1 MLEFDGAPGGTLES
15 FGMAR
20 DEIAKYSPLGM
31 TKSDHR
37 SICFVP
43 SVSAVAIRDP
53 NDPEGLYADISS
65 IPREESELDEF
76 LCATDNQTH
85 SLMTEEL
92 GRRLLDRLPK

>member
-15 FGMAR
+15 FGIAR
-20 DEIAKYSPLGM
+20 DEIADKAPLGS
-31 TKSDHR
+31 TKSDYR

-53 NDPEGLYADISS
+53 NDPDSLYADISS
-65 IPREESELDEF
+65 LSPKDSELDEF
-76 LCATDNQTH
+76 LCATDNQAH

-92 GRRLLDRLPK
+92 GRRLIDRLPK